1 MDIKIIINPKSKNGK
16 NKEIKS
22 VLREKLRRFNY
33 NPLFV
38 YSQFPGHATILAK
51 QAIRENYNVVIAVGG
66 DGTINEII
74 NGIASSDVALGIIPT
89 GTANDLA
96 SFYQIPSDIKD
107 ACDIIN
113 KNVIQKI
120 DLIKV
125 NEWYYSTAGGCGLPC
140 AVTEISEKFKS
151 TPFIGKL
158 ITQLLGSKIYIL
170 ALVCAYVKSRTW
182 KNRINIKFDHS
193 NLQAN
198 PLFFMINN
206 QPFLGKNFHIAPG
219 AKNNDGIFDV
229 CLAEKSDS
237 HIKNFSVLI
246 QTLFGKHIFSPR
258 VSLWQD
264 SDITISSDNPFHIM
278 GDGELQIKNYEFRI
292 QCIPASLNL
301 IVPKTDSNCKTESTL
316 EKILHGEKNEVFS

>member
-16 NKEIKS
+16 NKEIES
-22 VLREKLRRFNY
+22 NLRENLRSLNH
-33 NPLFV
+33 NPNFV
-38 YSQFPGHATILAK
+38 YSQFPRHATFLAK
-51 QAIRENYNVVIAVGG
+51 EAVQENYNVVISVGG

-74 NGIASSDVALGIIPT
+74 NGIANSNVALGIIPT

-96 SFYQIPSDIKD
+96 SFYQIPSDLKN

-113 KNVIQKI
+113 KNIIQKI

-125 NEWYYSTAGGCGLPC
+125 NEWYYTTAGGCGLPC
-140 AVTEISEKFKS
+140 AVTEISEKLKS
-151 TPFIGKL
+151 TPFMGRL
-158 ITQLLGSKIYIL
+158 LTQILGSKIYIL

-182 KNRINIKFDHS
+182 KNRINIKFDHFDF
-193 NLQAN
+193 QVN

-219 AKNNDGIFDV
+219 AKNNDGIFDI

-237 HIKNFSVLI
+237 HVKNFTVLI

-258 VSLWQD
+258 VRLWQD

-278 GDGELQIKNYEFRI
+278 GDGELQKNNYECRI

-301 IVPKTDSNCKTESTL
+301 IVPQTNPDCNSESSFD
-316 EKILHGEKNEVFS
+316 KILNGEKNEVFS